1 MGFDPSTRRSV
12 GPDPLPGLGAAGHS
26 QDPHF
31 VRDARAPRAVK
42 LVHRASSALPMA
54 IRARVLEGMAAK
66 TRLKIEALTSK
77 TLLTEA
83 MYL

>member
-42 LVHRASSALPMA
+42 LVHRASSALPEIQQA
-54 IRARVLEGMAAK
+54 LPAELEPQ
-66 TRLKIEALTSK
+66 RQ
-77 TLLTEA
+77 
-83 MYL
+83 